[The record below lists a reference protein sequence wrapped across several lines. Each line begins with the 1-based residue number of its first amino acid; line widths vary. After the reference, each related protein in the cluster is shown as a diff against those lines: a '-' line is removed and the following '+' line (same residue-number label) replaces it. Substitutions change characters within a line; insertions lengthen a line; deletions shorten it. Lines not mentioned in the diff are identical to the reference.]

1 MVPSEPQN
9 GASPDVSGPAGS
21 SRRRNGLDSRPCQR
35 PQASRR
41 LHAVRKTVH
50 QVRLAVRLKECV
62 IPPLTRTSAE
72 CSPSTFESEA
82 HRAHASPAGLDG
94 RRWEKPVTG
103 QPPPVVED
111 PSAGVADPARRREPA
126 VLRVWAS
133 VELAIAC
140 AALVLIFV
148 SVLWQVVSRFVPAL
162 NWPGVGELAGYSL
175 IVLTFIMVG
184 YLIGNNGHIT
194 IQIID
199 YVAKGRAMVVVKA
212 VSAACT
218 AVICALLVWEA
229 YELIQ

>member
-1 MVPSEPQN
+1 M
-9 GASPDVSGPAGS
+9 
-21 SRRRNGLDSRPCQR
+21 
-35 PQASRR
+35 
-41 LHAVRKTVH
+41 
-50 QVRLAVRLKECV
+50 
-62 IPPLTRTSAE
+62 
-72 CSPSTFESEA
+72 
-82 HRAHASPAGLDG
+82 
-94 RRWEKPVTG
+94 TG
-103 QPPPVVED
+103 QPPIAED
-111 PSAGVADPARRREPA
+111 PAAGMADPARRREPA
-126 VLRVWAS
+126 MLRVWAS

-194 IQIID
+194 IQVID
-199 YVAKGRAMVVVKA
+199 YVAKGRAMVVVKG

-229 YELIQ
+229 FGLIRAFPSRRTAALEIPIWILYAFPLVGFASGAVRVIVRILYAGRDDVVFNAAEAR

>member
-1 MVPSEPQN
+1 M
-9 GASPDVSGPAGS
+9 
-21 SRRRNGLDSRPCQR
+21 
-35 PQASRR
+35 
-41 LHAVRKTVH
+41 
-50 QVRLAVRLKECV
+50 
-62 IPPLTRTSAE
+62 
-72 CSPSTFESEA
+72 
-82 HRAHASPAGLDG
+82 
-94 RRWEKPVTG
+94 TG
-103 QPPPVVED
+103 EPPPVAED
-111 PSAGVADPARRREPA
+111 PSSGVADPARRREPA

-175 IVLTFIMVG
+175 VVLTFIMVG

-199 YVAKGRAMVVVKA
+199 YVAKGRALVVIKVVAA
-212 VSAACT
+212 VCT

-229 YELIQ
+229 YALIRAYPSRRTAALEIPIWILYAFPLVGFASGTVRAVVRIFYANRDDAVFNTGEAR